1 MLTLWHHVSRTC
13 VSHGVVCLAALVR
26 GLQAPSLLLTRYRLP
41 AIFHRGSVLHPSAN
55 GARPLCRPG
64 QPWAAGSPPPPPS
77 TVSPKTSRPNTNI
90 LRVTAQH
97 ASSQPGPCPPYGT
110 RYSCTQEVRASRT
123 EQSSWNLSQA
133 TRFDWSHHLRYCL
146 SPWR

>member
-13 VSHGVVCLAALVR
+13 VAHGAVCLAALVR

-41 AIFHRGSVLHPSAN
+41 EIFFHRGSAPHLSAN
-55 GARPLCRPG
+55 GARPLCRPD
-64 QPWAAGSPPPPPS
+64 
-77 TVSPKTSRPNTNI
+77 
-90 LRVTAQH
+90 
-97 ASSQPGPCPPYGT
+97 QPGSHPRLFPRRLADQTPISFELQRSTPAASPAHVRPTGQDTHARSKSGPP
-110 RYSCTQEVRASRT
+110 RT

-133 TRFDWSHHLRYCL
+133 TGFDWSHHLRHYFL